1 MHLLHG
7 KKFFTVFRKDQS
19 FVHLLSTTFCV
30 TYFFL
35 HGVTATS
42 YADETTSYIAQ
53 KTNDLVVRKIEQ
65 FSNMLFQW
73 FIDFNFMKINSEK
86 SYILI

>member
-19 FVHLLSTTFCV
+19 FVHLFSTTFCV

-35 HGVTATS
+35 HGVTVTS

-53 KTNDLVVRKIEQ
+53 KNK
-65 FSNMLFQW
+65 
-73 FIDFNFMKINSEK
+73 
-86 SYILI
+86 